1 MFLLK
6 IFLFFCR
13 YLDVFLE
20 EVKKLME
27 FCEYDGIFYFY
38 GFIMQRDNYFFIL
51 EYMFFGSFIDFRK

>member
-6 IFLFFCR
+6 ICLFFCR

-38 GFIMQRDNYFFIL
+38 GFIM
-51 EYMFFGSFIDFRK
+51 